1 MGKRAV
7 RVCVLRGMSA
17 LFSLAILCVLVMGC
31 TSESEGPAELSAGD
45 TVVARW
51 SGSSFYEG
59 KVEGLTEAKV
69 KVAWSDGSKP
79 SEVDRASV
87 FALPEAGAKP
97 EIKSGDYV
105 LAKWGTGT
113 RWYGARITAEPGDQ
127 IPVEYTSDGATG
139 NLAPEKV
146 IPIPDTIAA
155 EFKTQEELRE
165 LVAKAKAAGLPAKPD
180 GWAPKVGDKVV
191 AVWASGSYYSGKV
204 NSLAGD
210 KATVAWDDGSKP
222 SESPIATMGPEPG
235 PGDKTLPAQGDYV
248 MVKSGTKWIYGQ
260 ALSIGDGQFE
270 VKLQTGQKKTVK
282 PGAFLLL
289 KK

>member
-1 MGKRAV
+1 M
-7 RVCVLRGMSA
+7 RV
-17 LFSLAILCVLVMGC
+17 LFSLAILGVLVMGC
-31 TSESEGPAELSAGD
+31 TSESEGPAELATGD

-59 KVEGLTEAKV
+59 KVESLTETKV
-69 KVAWSDGSKP
+69 KVAWADGSKP
-79 SEVDRASV
+79 TEVDRASV
-87 FALPEAGAKP
+87 FALPEADAKP
-97 EIKSGDYV
+97 DAKSGDYV

-113 RWYGARITAEPGDQ
+113 RWYGARITAETGEK
-127 IPVEYTSDGATG
+127 IPVEYSSDGTTG
-139 NLAPEKV
+139 NLAPDKV
-146 IPIPDTIAA
+146 IAIPDTIAA

-165 LVAKAKAAGLPAKPD
+165 LVTKAKAAGLPAKPE
-180 GWAPKVGDKVV
+180 GWKPKVGDKVV
-191 AVWASGSYYSGKV
+191 AVWSSGSYYSGKV
-204 NSLAGD
+204 KSLAGD

-222 SESPIATMGPEPG
+222 SESAIATMGPEPG
-235 PGDKTLPAQGDYV
+235 PGDKVLPAQGEYV